1 VQPTKT
7 PYDVAVAN
15 ERLVS
20 HAGVGL
26 LAELAD
32 RLGLTAALEHK
43 PPHPSLA
50 PFKPFG
56 DSAWSSRPGL
66 LACRPCGLI
75 VRSMGRAEMATFY
88 RSIRPIREGIHRLE
102 DVVGDRT
109 LIASRA
115 SSMAVSSTARRWPY
129 DLRTFSGSAMVWS
142 SSATRTSMLRGSDRR
157 ARAALLGGSG
167 RLAAHDCDLFR

>member
-109 LIASRA
+109 LIA
-115 SSMAVSSTARRWPY
+115 VKGVF
-129 DLRTFSGSAMVWS
+129 D
-142 SSATRTSMLRGSDRR
+142 
-157 ARAALLGGSG
+157 G
-167 RLAAHDCDLFR
+167 RLVDGTPVAIRFADFFRIRNGLVIERDTYFDAPGV